1 MCYNILI
8 ERSKGM
14 KLSQFTLYKNTN
26 FTDMQNTL
34 HFNSNNDRDNW
45 FNSYFTDN
53 NVIKFT
59 NPFNFRYDRGTL
71 KVPIVMNDLQGF
83 NYCKFVDGFDGKTY
97 YAFIVKTS
105 YLNDKTTQ
113 LDLVIDVVMTY
124 TQGNTLE
131 NLQNVEVIRQHLP
144 LEQLKGREEY
154 LRTNNDILP
163 TSTMMFIDPSD
174 FTNNNSNG
182 VKFDSFMYIIQ
193 SAVELDNDFGSEDK
207 PKMNTA
213 TGGTY
218 DGITSAISL
227 YLVASGDLDR
237 LLTELSKFPWITQNF
252 KTIVKVP
259 AFFFD
264 LSQLNT
270 VDCKGVQ
277 LHVLDGEKIST
288 VLPLPFVLTKPK
300 IKEVL
305 GLKDFEDYLVRDQV
319 INIYL
324 TDYRGNQLNF
334 ETGKIKENNTIY
346 ANSVLGAFNEID
358 IYSLQYGQRNSSKS
372 KHGFYRDNQMTIN
385 TFDNVPVLINNY
397 TLNKANTAYSRQLE
411 NSRQITSRMNTITN
425 PNASIKDRLF
435 NAISV
440 YSNVFSGGLMSAP
453 AKAVGLFSDE
463 YEYYRSQKAQMN
475 QWKIAPPTVSEGGYS
490 NSVLNKTGDYGIWL
504 KVSTINTNELNSL
517 RRYYGAFGHE
527 AMPNDNQIYNV
538 NSMSKANWV
547 QFKGN
552 YWIND
557 IDRELFDQL
566 KTLFEG
572 GVRLW
577 HNYSDLSTRSEMSDN
592 NVIS

>member
-1 MCYNILI
+1 
-8 ERSKGM
+8 
-14 KLSQFTLYKNTN
+14 
-26 FTDMQNTL
+26 MQNTL
-34 HFNSNNDRDNW
+34 HFNSNNERDNW
-45 FNSYFTDN
+45 FNSYFTGN
-53 NVIKFT
+53 NVLTFQ

-83 NYCKFVDGFDGKTY
+83 NYCKFIDGFDGKTY
-97 YAFIVKTS
+97 YAYIVKTS
-105 YLNDKTTQ
+105 YLNDRTTQ

-144 LEQLKGREEY
+144 LEQLKAREEY

-163 TSTMMFIDPSD
+163 TSTMMFIDPSR
-174 FTNNNSNG
+174 FTTDNSTG
-182 VKFDSFMYIIQ
+182 VQFDSFMYIIQ

-334 ETGKIKENNTIY
+334 ETGKIKDNNTIY

-411 NSRQITSRMNTITN
+411 NSRQITSRMDTITN
-425 PNASIKDRLF
+425 PNSSLKDRLF

-490 NSVLNKTGDYGIWL
+490 NSVLNKTGDYGVWL

-552 YWIND
+552 YWINN

-577 HNYSDLSTRSEMSDN
+577 HNYNDLATRSEMVDN

>member
-1 MCYNILI
+1 
-8 ERSKGM
+8 M

-34 HFNSNNDRDNW
+34 HFNSNNERDNW
-45 FNSYFTDN
+45 FSTYFTDD
-53 NVIKFT
+53 NVITFQ

-105 YLNDKTTQ
+105 YLNDRTTQ

-124 TQGNTLE
+124 TQGNILE

-174 FTNNNSNG
+174 FTNNNSTG
-182 VKFDSFMYIIQ
+182 VQFDSFMYIIQ

-288 VLPLPFVLTKPK
+288 VLPLPFVLTKSK

-372 KHGFYRDNQMTIN
+372 KHGFYRDNQMTIS

-411 NSRQITSRMNTITN
+411 NSRQITSRMDTITN
-425 PNASIKDRLF
+425 PNSSLKDRLF

-517 RRYYGAFGHE
+517 RRYYGSFGHE

-552 YWIND
+552 YWIDD

-577 HNYSDLSTRSEMSDN
+577 HNYNDLATRSEMADN